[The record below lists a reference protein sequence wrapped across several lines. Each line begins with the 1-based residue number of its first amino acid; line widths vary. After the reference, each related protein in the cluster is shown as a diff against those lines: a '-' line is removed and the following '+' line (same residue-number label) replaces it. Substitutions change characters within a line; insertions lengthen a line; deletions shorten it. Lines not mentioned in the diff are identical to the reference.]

1 MKSTSMVNKCQRTE
15 TGMLYYEDVL
25 HVCQHAAQT
34 IPSVNMNS
42 LLHLQQQLISSDIS
56 VSWCWF
62 FSCQQQLLI
71 KQILHCISG
80 EIV

>member
-1 MKSTSMVNKCQRTE
+1 MGT
-15 TGMLYYEDVL
+15 LWYEDVL
-25 HVCQHAAQT
+25 DICQRAAQT
-34 IPSVNMNS
+34 VPSVNTNN

-56 VSWCWF
+56 VSWRWF
-62 FSCQQQLLI
+62 FSCQQQQLI